1 MPTIKISEETQAILN
16 KLEQEYGVSP
26 AVLFEKAVEMS
37 AKINK
42 SDLNEGSSVDCL
54 VGLQMAY
61 LGCAQ
66 TMMKNM
72 NAAKIVFEASHLRL
86 TIEDM
91 NSADFQENNC
101 MPDNDVQPSSRLQ
114 S

>member
-1 MPTIKISEETQAILN
+1 MPTIEISEETQAILN

-26 AVLFEKAVEMS
+26 AILFEKAVYMA

-42 SDLNEGSSVDCL
+42 SDLNDNSSVDNL
-54 VGLQMAY
+54 VGLQLAY

-66 TMMKNM
+66 AMMKNM
-72 NAAKIVFEASHLRL
+72 NAAKMVFEASHLRL

-91 NSADFQENNC
+91 NSADFQENGC
-101 MPDNDVQPSSRLQ
+101 MPDNEVQPISRLQ

>member
-1 MPTIKISEETQAILN
+1 MPTIQISEETQATLN

-26 AVLFEKAVEMS
+26 AILFEMAVEMA

-72 NAAKIVFEASHLRL
+72 NAAKIVFEASPLRL

-91 NSADFQENNC
+91 NSADFKDNSC
-101 MPDNDVQPSSRLQ
+101 MPESEVQPISQLQ